1 MRQVLRHMVAAYT
14 VHIHVE
20 VRAGSIVAREGVCG
34 LEDKPIH
41 VVAQRLAGNG
51 RRMYRAIVSTTRDCL
66 AAIGCGG
73 TRRHR
78 RIGDEQTK
86 KR

>member
-1 MRQVLRHMVAAYT
+1 MVAAYA

-20 VRAGSIVAREGVCG
+20 IRAGSIVACESFCG

-41 VVAQRLAGNG
+41 VVAQRLAGDA
-51 RRMYRAIVSTTRDCL
+51 RRMLLVGTRDFL

-78 RIGDEQTK
+78 RTDDEQP
-86 KR
+86 